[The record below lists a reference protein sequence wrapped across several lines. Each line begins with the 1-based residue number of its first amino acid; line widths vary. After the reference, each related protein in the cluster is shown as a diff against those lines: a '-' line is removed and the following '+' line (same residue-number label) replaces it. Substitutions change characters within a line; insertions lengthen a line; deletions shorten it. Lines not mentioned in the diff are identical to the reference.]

1 MSSRTLESP
10 YVFLVYLCK
19 IFSRIHAWKEN
30 GWVKGY
36 TDTFIL
42 LANGKVFPKTFVHQ
56 LLVHEKCYCFIFKY
70 Y

>member
-1 MSSRTLESP
+1 MRSQSLESP

-19 IFSRIHAWKEN
+19 IFSKIHTWKEN
-30 GWVKGY
+30 GWGEGY

-42 LANGKVFPKTFVHQ
+42 LANGKVFPKTFVLQ
-56 LLVHEKCYCFIFKY
+56 LLVHENFYCFILNY